1 MKWKTQS
8 CVFLFIL
15 NLTWNFK
22 KMSSIKK
29 IGGWFWGNKIKLIL
43 LAGLVGGGFYY
54 WQKKQST
61 ASSAGTNKLKTAVV
75 EKGDIE
81 VLVSGSGQVE
91 AASQVDLKP
100 QVAGDGLDIISVE
113 VENNQEVKKNDL
125 IAILDT
131 TDALKTLRDAE
142 LSLRASEIKQTQVND
157 ASDNQTKEDKLIRQT
172 QEADVQ
178 QKVNKLTDAKS
189 ELEDY
194 YIRAPFDGVVTGL
207 DFSAGDSVSRDE
219 ILASVITE
227 EMIATISLNEV
238 DAVKVEKGAVVNL
251 TFSALDDVKT
261 TGEVSKIDTIG
272 TVSQGVVS
280 YDAEISFNASKV
292 VGLKPGMSVE
302 AEIITESAENV
313 VAVPVSAVQS
323 NPKGEDYVII
333 VEKGL
338 IFEELSARINSASGQ
353 TKGVRSSNIPEGL
366 KMVTVT
372 VGVTDDVIVEIS
384 GEISEGETVLTQTI
398 ESLKTVNATT
408 NKSDNSSTAS
418 KSLIPTMGGGGQ
430 RGGGG
435 R

>member
-1 MKWKTQS
+1 MSIVKKT
-8 CVFLFIL
+8 
-15 NLTWNFK
+15 
-22 KMSSIKK
+22 
-29 IGGWFWGNKIKLIL
+29 GAWFWKNKIKLIL
-43 LAGLVGGGFYY
+43 FIVLIGGGVYY
-54 WQKKQST
+54 WQKKQNT
-61 ASSAGTNKLKTAVV
+61 ANSNEVNKLKTAVV
-75 EKGDIE
+75 EMGDIE

-100 QVAGDGLDIISVE
+100 QVAGDGLDIVSVA

-125 IAILDT
+125 IATLDT

-157 ASDNQTKEDKLIRQT
+157 TSDNQTKEDKLIRQT

-219 ILASVITE
+219 ILASVITK

-251 TFSALDDVKT
+251 TFSALDDVKA

-280 YDAEISFNASKV
+280 YDAEIAFDASEV

-313 VAVPVSAVQS
+313 MTVPTSAVQS
-323 NPKGEDYVII
+323 SPNGEDYVIV

-338 IFEELSARINSASGQ
+338 TFEELSAKLDSTPGP
-353 TKGVRSSNIPEGL
+353 TKGARSLNMPEGL
-366 KMVTVT
+366 KRVVVT
-372 VGVTDDVIVEIS
+372 VGVTDDVMVEIS
-384 GEISEGETVLTQTI
+384 GEISEGETVLTQTV
-398 ESLKTVNATT
+398 ESLKTTSATT
-408 NKSDNSSTAS
+408 SKSEDSSSAG